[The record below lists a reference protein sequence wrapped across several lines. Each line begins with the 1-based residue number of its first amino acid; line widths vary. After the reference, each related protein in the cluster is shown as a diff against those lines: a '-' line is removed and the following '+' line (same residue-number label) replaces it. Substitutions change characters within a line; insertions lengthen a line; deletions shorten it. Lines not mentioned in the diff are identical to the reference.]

1 MSRVR
6 TRPTRDDTRE
16 KLFEAAARVF
26 EEQGIGGAS
35 IEAIAAA
42 AGFTRGA
49 FYSNFKSKDELIIAM
64 LEDHVEQ
71 SIRRNL
77 DLLARHKN
85 LADFI
90 DALKTMDRSRQ
101 DPLGRSPLLHMEM
114 ILFVARAEK
123 RRPELAK
130 RLRARRKL
138 ITDIVETTLKNSG
151 RNGSLNPTWTGAILL
166 ALEDGFRL
174 HRLID
179 PETTPADSFLRAIG
193 DLQRAIGI
201 RRPDERCDSGRF
213 SAALAPACALCNWPG
228 DRAHLARATPCQ
240 IAKRGQRADGDAD
253 RKGDGVI
260 AGEVVQQA
268 GDPGTRGAAGER
280 RQHDGAED
288 AAVML
293 ALKDLQHHRA
303 HDRGQAV
310 AERALR
316 QAS

>member
-26 EEQGIGGAS
+26 EEQGIGSAS

-49 FYSNFKSKDELIIAM
+49 FYSNFTSRDELIIAM
-64 LEDHVEQ
+64 LENHVEQ
-71 SIRRNL
+71 SIRRIH
-77 DLLARHKN
+77 DLLARHTS

-114 ILFVARAEK
+114 ILFVARAER

-130 RLRARRKL
+130 RLRARRQL
-138 ITDIVETTLKNSG
+138 VTDIIETTAKNSG
-151 RNGSLNPTWTGAILL
+151 RTTILNPAWAGAVVL

-179 PETTPADSFLRAIG
+179 PETTPPESFLRAIG
-193 DLQRAIGI
+193 DLQRAMGI
-201 RRPDERCDSGRF
+201 S
-213 SAALAPACALCNWPG
+213 SA
-228 DRAHLARATPCQ
+228 
-240 IAKRGQRADGDAD
+240 
-253 RKGDGVI
+253 
-260 AGEVVQQA
+260 
-268 GDPGTRGAAGER
+268 
-280 RQHDGAED
+280 
-288 AAVML
+288 
-293 ALKDLQHHRA
+293 
-303 HDRGQAV
+303 
-310 AERALR
+310 
-316 QAS
+316 

>member
-35 IEAIAAA
+35 IEAVAAA

-77 DLLARHKN
+77 DILAQHDN
-85 LADFI
+85 LDDFI
-90 DALKTMDRSRQ
+90 AALKTMDRSRQ

-130 RLRARRKL
+130 RLRARRQMVTE
-138 ITDIVETTLKNSG
+138 IMETTAKYRG
-151 RNGSLNPTWTGAILL
+151 RNLADPPWVGAIVL

-179 PETTPADSFLRAIG
+179 PETTPAGSFLRAAN
-193 DLQRAIGI
+193 D
-201 RRPDERCDSGRF
+201 
-213 SAALAPACALCNWPG
+213 
-228 DRAHLARATPCQ
+228 
-240 IAKRGQRADGDAD
+240 
-253 RKGDGVI
+253 
-260 AGEVVQQA
+260 
-268 GDPGTRGAAGER
+268 
-280 RQHDGAED
+280 
-288 AAVML
+288 
-293 ALKDLQHHRA
+293 
-303 HDRGQAV
+303 
-310 AERALR
+310 LR
-316 QAS
+316 QAIGDRFDAKPGA

>member
-26 EEQGIGGAS
+26 EEQGIGSAS
-35 IEAIAAA
+35 IEGIAAV

-71 SIRRNL
+71 SIRRIH
-77 DLLARHKN
+77 DLLARHKT

-90 DALKTMDRSRQ
+90 DALKAMDRSQQ

-130 RLRARRKL
+130 RLRAGRKL
-138 ITDIVETTLKNSG
+138 IAHIVETASKTSGKNGSLTPT
-151 RNGSLNPTWTGAILL
+151 SLNPTWTAAIVL

-201 RRPDERCDSGRF
+201 S
-213 SAALAPACALCNWPG
+213 SA
-228 DRAHLARATPCQ
+228 
-240 IAKRGQRADGDAD
+240 
-253 RKGDGVI
+253 
-260 AGEVVQQA
+260 
-268 GDPGTRGAAGER
+268 
-280 RQHDGAED
+280 
-288 AAVML
+288 
-293 ALKDLQHHRA
+293 
-303 HDRGQAV
+303 
-310 AERALR
+310 
-316 QAS
+316 

>member
-6 TRPTRDDTRE
+6 TRPTREVTCD

-42 AGFTRGA
+42 AGFSRGA

-85 LADFI
+85 LEDFI
-90 DALKTMDRSRQ
+90 EALKTMDRTRQ

-114 ILFVARAEK
+114 ILYVARAEQ

-138 ITDIVETTLKNSG
+138 IADIVETTLKNSG
-151 RNGSLNPTWTGAILL
+151 KNGALNPAWTGSIVL

-179 PETTPADSFLRAIG
+179 PETTPADSFLRAIT

-201 RRPDERCDSGRF
+201 A
-213 SAALAPACALCNWPG
+213 SA
-228 DRAHLARATPCQ
+228 
-240 IAKRGQRADGDAD
+240 
-253 RKGDGVI
+253 
-260 AGEVVQQA
+260 
-268 GDPGTRGAAGER
+268 
-280 RQHDGAED
+280 
-288 AAVML
+288 
-293 ALKDLQHHRA
+293 
-303 HDRGQAV
+303 
-310 AERALR
+310 
-316 QAS
+316 

>member
-6 TRPTRDDTRE
+6 TRPTRDDTCE

-64 LEDHVEQ
+64 LEDHVAQ
-71 SIRRNL
+71 TVRRNL
-77 DLLARHKN
+77 NLLAAHGTPE
-85 LADFI
+85 DFI
-90 DALKTMDRSRQ
+90 DALKTMDRSRH

-114 ILFVARAEK
+114 ILYVARAEK

-130 RLRARRKL
+130 RLRVRRKL
-138 ITDIVETTLKNSG
+138 VAEIVETTAKNSG
-151 RNGSLNPTWTGAILL
+151 KTRPLNPAWAGAILL

-193 DLQRAIGI
+193 DLQKAIG
-201 RRPDERCDSGRF
+201 
-213 SAALAPACALCNWPG
+213 
-228 DRAHLARATPCQ
+228 
-240 IAKRGQRADGDAD
+240 
-253 RKGDGVI
+253 V
-260 AGEVVQQA
+260 
-268 GDPGTRGAAGER
+268 
-280 RQHDGAED
+280 
-288 AAVML
+288 
-293 ALKDLQHHRA
+293 
-303 HDRGQAV
+303 
-310 AERALR
+310 
-316 QAS
+316 

>member
-1 MSRVR
+1 MSRLR

-35 IEAIAAA
+35 IEAIATA

-77 DLLARHKN
+77 DLLDRHRN

-90 DALKTMDRSRQ
+90 DALKNMDKSRQ

-130 RLRARRKL
+130 RLRARRQL
-138 ITDIVETTLKNSG
+138 IADIVETTLKNSG
-151 RNGSLNPTWTGAILL
+151 GNGALNPNWTGAIVL

-193 DLQRAIGI
+193 DLQRAIG
-201 RRPDERCDSGRF
+201 
-213 SAALAPACALCNWPG
+213 
-228 DRAHLARATPCQ
+228 
-240 IAKRGQRADGDAD
+240 
-253 RKGDGVI
+253 V
-260 AGEVVQQA
+260 
-268 GDPGTRGAAGER
+268 
-280 RQHDGAED
+280 
-288 AAVML
+288 
-293 ALKDLQHHRA
+293 
-303 HDRGQAV
+303 
-310 AERALR
+310 
-316 QAS
+316 

>member
-35 IEAIAAA
+35 IEIIAAA

-71 SIRRNL
+71 SIARMH
-77 DLLARHKN
+77 DLLAEHRTP
-85 LADFI
+85 ADFI
-90 DALKTMDRSRQ
+90 EALKTMDRNRQ

-138 ITDIVETTLKNSG
+138 IADIVEATLKGNG
-151 RNGSLNPTWTGAILL
+151 RNDNLNPPWIASVVL
-166 ALEDGFRL
+166 ALE
-174 HRLID
+174 
-179 PETTPADSFLRAIG
+179 
-193 DLQRAIGI
+193 
-201 RRPDERCDSGRF
+201 
-213 SAALAPACALCNWPG
+213 
-228 DRAHLARATPCQ
+228 
-240 IAKRGQRADGDAD
+240 
-253 RKGDGVI
+253 
-260 AGEVVQQA
+260 
-268 GDPGTRGAAGER
+268 
-280 RQHDGAED
+280 
-288 AAVML
+288 
-293 ALKDLQHHRA
+293 
-303 HDRGQAV
+303 
-310 AERALR
+310 
-316 QAS
+316 

>member
-6 TRPTRDDTRE
+6 TRPTRDDTCE

-101 DPLGRSPLLHMEM
+101 DPLARAPLLHMEM
-114 ILFVARAEK
+114 ILYVARAEK
-123 RRPELAK
+123 RRPDLAK

-138 ITDIVETTLKNSG
+138 IADIVETTSKNSG
-151 RNGSLNPTWTGAILL
+151 KNGSLNPAWTASILL

-179 PETTPADSFLRAIG
+179 PDTTPADSFLRSIS
-193 DLQRAIGI
+193 DLQRAMGI
-201 RRPDERCDSGRF
+201 S
-213 SAALAPACALCNWPG
+213 SA
-228 DRAHLARATPCQ
+228 
-240 IAKRGQRADGDAD
+240 
-253 RKGDGVI
+253 
-260 AGEVVQQA
+260 
-268 GDPGTRGAAGER
+268 
-280 RQHDGAED
+280 
-288 AAVML
+288 
-293 ALKDLQHHRA
+293 
-303 HDRGQAV
+303 
-310 AERALR
+310 
-316 QAS
+316 

>member
-16 KLFEAAARVF
+16 KLFDAAARVF
-26 EEQGIGGAS
+26 EDQGIGGAS

-71 SIRRNL
+71 SILRIR
-77 DLLARHKN
+77 DLLERHKN

-90 DALKTMDRSRQ
+90 EALRTMNRSQQ

-130 RLRARRKL
+130 RLRARHKL
-138 ITDIVETTLKNSG
+138 VADIIETTAKNSG
-151 RNGSLNPTWTGAILL
+151 RTVILNPAWAGALVL

-179 PETTPADSFLRAIG
+179 PESTPPDSFFRAIG
-193 DLQRAIGI
+193 DLQRAMGI
-201 RRPDERCDSGRF
+201 S
-213 SAALAPACALCNWPG
+213 S
-228 DRAHLARATPCQ
+228 T
-240 IAKRGQRADGDAD
+240 
-253 RKGDGVI
+253 
-260 AGEVVQQA
+260 
-268 GDPGTRGAAGER
+268 
-280 RQHDGAED
+280 
-288 AAVML
+288 
-293 ALKDLQHHRA
+293 
-303 HDRGQAV
+303 
-310 AERALR
+310 
-316 QAS
+316 

>member
-6 TRPTRDDTRE
+6 TRPTRDETRD

-49 FYSNFKSKDELIIAM
+49 FYSNFASKDELIIAM
-64 LEDHVEQ
+64 LEDHVAQ
-71 SIRRNL
+71 SIRRSL
-77 DLLARHKN
+77 DLLAKHQN
-85 LADFI
+85 LDDFL
-90 DALKTMDRSRQ
+90 DALKRMDRSQQ

-138 ITDIVETTLKNSG
+138 IADIVETTLNDSG
-151 RNGSLNPTWTGAILL
+151 RPASVNPAWTAAVVL

-179 PETTPADSFLRAIG
+179 PETTPADSFMRALSDLR
-193 DLQRAIGI
+193 
-201 RRPDERCDSGRF
+201 
-213 SAALAPACALCNWPG
+213 
-228 DRAHLARATPCQ
+228 RAT
-240 IAKRGQRADGDAD
+240 G
-253 RKGDGVI
+253 
-260 AGEVVQQA
+260 
-268 GDPGTRGAAGER
+268 
-280 RQHDGAED
+280 
-288 AAVML
+288 L
-293 ALKDLQHHRA
+293 
-303 HDRGQAV
+303 
-310 AERALR
+310 
-316 QAS
+316 SSS

>member
-71 SIRRNL
+71 TIRRNL
-77 DLLARHKN
+77 DLVARHDN
-85 LADFI
+85 LSDFL
-90 DALKTMDRSRQ
+90 DALKSMDRSRQ

-138 ITDIVETTLKNSG
+138 IVDIVETTVKSIG
-151 RNGSLNPTWTGAILL
+151 K
-166 ALEDGFRL
+166 DG
-174 HRLID
+174 
-179 PETTPADSFLRAIG
+179 
-193 DLQRAIGI
+193 
-201 RRPDERCDSGRF
+201 
-213 SAALAPACALCNWPG
+213 
-228 DRAHLARATPCQ
+228 
-240 IAKRGQRADGDAD
+240 
-253 RKGDGVI
+253 
-260 AGEVVQQA
+260 
-268 GDPGTRGAAGER
+268 
-280 RQHDGAED
+280 
-288 AAVML
+288 
-293 ALKDLQHHRA
+293 
-303 HDRGQAV
+303 
-310 AERALR
+310 
-316 QAS
+316 

>member
-35 IEAIAAA
+35 VEAIAAA

-71 SIRRNL
+71 AIRRSHE
-77 DLLARHKN
+77 LLALHRN
-85 LADFI
+85 LAEFI
-90 DALKTMDRSRQ
+90 EAMKTMDRNRQ

-123 RRPELAK
+123 RRPDLAK
-130 RLRARRKL
+130 RLRARRKM
-138 ITDIVETTLKNSG
+138 IADIVETTSKNSG
-151 RNGSLNPTWTGAILL
+151 RNGQLNPTWTGAIML

-193 DLQRAIGI
+193 DLQRAMGI
-201 RRPDERCDSGRF
+201 A
-213 SAALAPACALCNWPG
+213 SA
-228 DRAHLARATPCQ
+228 
-240 IAKRGQRADGDAD
+240 
-253 RKGDGVI
+253 
-260 AGEVVQQA
+260 
-268 GDPGTRGAAGER
+268 
-280 RQHDGAED
+280 
-288 AAVML
+288 
-293 ALKDLQHHRA
+293 
-303 HDRGQAV
+303 
-310 AERALR
+310 
-316 QAS
+316 